1 MIQFSFLFLLFFSF
15 LFSTAVRSQM
25 DMDNNVGPAS
35 QNGGASAPK
44 KKLYFVVGE
53 YPPYASAFQKS
64 QGISIYLVK
73 EAFKKAGQEIEV
85 DFLPWSLS
93 LIEAKKG
100 KTFHGSLL
108 WSKTKKREEEFL
120 FSDVVLEQIVVFF
133 HRKKEAFNWKKF
145 KDLKGKTI
153 GTTMGYSYGPKM
165 DLIIKKGLLKTVPTA
180 EIISN
185 LRRLIK
191 GSIDLFPVE
200 PTIAKY
206 YLKKIGEKD
215 PISAN
220 LLSFHKKP
228 IHYYKLHLILNKT
241 KEGNKEIIETFN
253 KGLKSLKELLGS
265 HTVTRPCLSLSK
277 GVSAKSDEAVHHLNY
292 IKELCP

>member
-1 MIQFSFLFLLFFSF
+1 MTGSKFFLLLFFSF
-15 LFSTAVRSQM
+15 LFSKAVYPQM
-25 DMDNNVGPAS
+25 DMESDGSVSKNGEVPAS
-35 QNGGASAPK
+35 K
-44 KKLYFVVGE
+44 KKLYFVIGE
-53 YPPYASAFQKS
+53 YPPYASAFQKN

-73 EAFKKAGQEIEV
+73 EAFKRVGQEIEV

-100 KTFHGSLL
+100 QTFNGSLL
-108 WSKTKKREEEFL
+108 WSKTPKREEDFL

-133 HRKKEAFNWKKF
+133 HRKKEEFKWKKF
-145 KDLKGKTI
+145 KDLKGKAI
-153 GTTMGYSYGPKM
+153 GTTMGYSYGTKM

-220 LLSFHKKP
+220 LLAFHKKP
-228 IHYYKLHLILNKT
+228 VHYYKLHLILNKT
-241 KEGNKEIIETFN
+241 KDGNKEIISTFN
-253 KGLKSLKELLGS
+253 KGLKSLKELLGD
-265 HTVTRPCLSLSK
+265 HTVTRPCLSLAK
-277 GVSAKSDEAVHHLNY
+277 GVEAKNEEAMRHLKY
-292 IKELCP
+292 IKGLCP

>member
-1 MIQFSFLFLLFFSF
+1 MARFGFFFLLSFSF
-15 LFSTAVRSQM
+15 LFSIAVFPQF
-25 DMDNNVGPAS
+25 DMESNDSAS
-35 QNGGASAPK
+35 KNGETPPPK
-44 KKLYFVVGE
+44 KKLYFVLGE
-53 YPPYASAFQKS
+53 YPPYASAFQKEK
-64 QGISIYLVK
+64 GISVYLLK
-73 EAFKKAGQEIEV
+73 EAFKRAGQEIEV

-93 LIEAKKG
+93 LIEARKG
-100 KTFHGSLL
+100 QTFNGSFL

-120 FSDVVLEQIVVFF
+120 FSDVVLEQIVVLF
-133 HRKKEAFNWKKF
+133 HRKKEAFSWKKF

-220 LLSFHKKP
+220 LLAFHKKP
-228 IHYYKLHLILNKT
+228 VHYYKLHLILNKT

-253 KGLKSLKELLGS
+253 KGLKSLKDLLGN
-265 HTVTRPCLSLSK
+265 HTVTRPCLSLAK
-277 GVSAKSDEAVHHLNY
+277 GVVAKNEEAERHLKY

>member
-1 MIQFSFLFLLFFSF
+1 MIRSKIFFLFFFSF
-15 LFSTAVRSQM
+15 FFSQAVYSQM
-25 DMDNNVGPAS
+25 DLENDGSISKSGEAPL
-35 QNGGASAPK
+35 PK
-44 KKLYFVVGE
+44 KKLYFVLGE
-53 YPPYASAFQKS
+53 YPPYASAFQKEK
-64 QGISIYLVK
+64 GISVYLLK
-73 EAFKKAGQEIEV
+73 EAFKRVGQEVEV

-93 LIEAKKG
+93 LIEARKG
-100 KTFHGSLL
+100 QTFNGSFL
-108 WSKTKKREEEFL
+108 WSKTKKREEDFL
-120 FSDVVLEQIVVFF
+120 FSDVILEQIVVFF
-133 HRKKEAFNWKKF
+133 HRKKEEFNWKKF
-145 KDLKGKTI
+145 KDLKGKAI

-220 LLSFHKKP
+220 LLAFHKKP
-228 IHYYKLHLILNKT
+228 VHYYKLHLILNKT
-241 KEGNKEIIETFN
+241 KDGNKEIISTFN
-253 KGLKSLKELLGS
+253 KGLKSLKELLGD
-265 HTVTRPCLSLSK
+265 HTVTRPCLSLAK
-277 GVSAKSDEAVHHLNY
+277 GVEAKNEEAMRHLKY
-292 IKELCP
+292 IKGLCP